1 MNNKIIKR
9 ILSITIAL
17 IIVTMLSGGHKAYA
31 TDVSLVDMD
40 KLYNT
45 LIVGDMSYATTLFYN
60 GSIDAY
66 MAADADGIDI
76 YVPDDPKG
84 GTGTGVGIY
93 RQDPEKVKYG
103 SYTIYYGEF
112 VNFLRNGHGSI
123 FKTYKDSSYT
133 FTRSFYGFWENDYPN
148 GQGNESRTE
157 ETFGQNKWVCE
168 ASGIYISDKFTG
180 TYTSISSYYAGS
192 KYDSDGIST
201 WTYPYVNGLAEG
213 TVTWTEQK
221 AGCPQETSTFV
232 MSGGFP
238 VNDRTS
244 EYLANYSISDNFD
257 PSTQAIVAW
266 AAQNHYYHAESKV
279 TPNTY
284 DYSGFMA
291 LK

>member
-1 MNNKIIKR
+1 MKKNIFKR
-9 ILSITIAL
+9 FLSVATALILIAL
-17 IIVTMLSGGHKAYA
+17 LSGGHKAYA
-31 TDVSLVDMD
+31 TQTSLVDMD
-40 KLYNT
+40 YLYNT

-93 RQDPEKVKYG
+93 RQDATKVAHG
-103 SYTIYYGEF
+103 NYTIYYGEY
-112 VNFLRNGHGSI
+112 VSFLRNGHGSI

-148 GQGNESRTE
+148 GQGNESYTE
-157 ETFGQNKWVCE
+157 ETFGQDKWVRE
-168 ASGIYISDKFTG
+168 ASGIYIGDKFTG
-180 TYTSISSYYAGS
+180 TSTSIGSYYSGS
-192 KYDSDGIST
+192 KHDTDGIST
-201 WTYPYVNGLAEG
+201 WIYPYVNGLAEG
-213 TVTWTEQK
+213 TVTWTEQR
-221 AGCPQETSTFV
+221 AGYPQETCTFV

-244 EYLANYSISDNFD
+244 EYLANYTISDDFD
-257 PSTQAIVAW
+257 SSTQAIVAW
-266 AAQNHYYHAESKV
+266 AGQNHYYHAESKV
-279 TPNTY
+279 TPLTY
-284 DYSGFMA
+284 DYSDFMA

>member
-40 KLYNT
+40 YLYNT
-45 LIVGDMSYATTLFYN
+45 LIVGDTSYATTLFYN

-93 RQDPEKVKYG
+93 RQDATKVTHG
-103 SYTIYYGEF
+103 NYTIYYGEF

-148 GQGNESRTE
+148 GQGNESLTE
-157 ETFGQNKWVCE
+157 EEYGQYKKVRE
-168 ASGIYISDKFTG
+168 ISGLYIQDKFTG
-180 TYTSISSYYAGS
+180 TETTLKSYPAGS
-192 KYDSDGIST
+192 TAGNEGIST
-201 WTYPYVNGLAEG
+201 WTYPFVTGLAEG
-213 TVTWTEQK
+213 TVIWVAQS
-221 AGCPQETSTFV
+221 AGCPQETTSFV

-244 EYLANYSISDNFD
+244 EYLASHNPNDFD
-257 PSTQAIVAW
+257 PSTEVIVAW
-266 AAQNHYYHAESKV
+266 AEQNHYYHTESKV
-279 TPNTY
+279 TPCTY
-284 DYSGFMA
+284 DYSDFMA